1 MAGCVAEAP
10 APEPLVRHGP
20 HLGLILEAPRRFT
33 ARTSKD
39 GWRMIVTSEV
49 GTRYPEVIQV
59 LVTPDAQPD
68 AGRRRVLAGRTFQRS
83 VVVQEGGM
91 GGPETTTTFTESVDG
106 RRVSLSQT
114 KIQDQP
120 TLSIKLEDLL
130 KADSLRVTQAGA
142 GGG

>member
-1 MAGCVAEAP
+1 
-10 APEPLVRHGP
+10 
-20 HLGLILEAPRRFT
+20 
-33 ARTSKD
+33 
-39 GWRMIVTSEV
+39 MIVTSEV

-59 LVTPDAQPD
+59 LVTPDAQLD

-83 VVVQEGGM
+83 VVVQDGGM
-91 GGPETTTTFTESVDG
+91 GGPETTTTFTESLDG
-106 RRVSLSQT
+106 RRVSFSQT